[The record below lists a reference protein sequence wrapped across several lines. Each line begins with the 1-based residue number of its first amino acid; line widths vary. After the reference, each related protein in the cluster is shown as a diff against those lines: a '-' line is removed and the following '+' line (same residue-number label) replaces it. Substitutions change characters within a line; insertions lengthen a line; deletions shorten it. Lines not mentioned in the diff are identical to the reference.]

1 MNARAIQ
8 KRANQGSKY
17 PVKSLVKALN
27 ILEILGGS
35 SSGES
40 LTSISERLR
49 LGKSTVHRLLAT
61 LRDHDFVW
69 LDPHSGNYLV
79 GAKILQLSE
88 QLNQQSILIRYGG
101 PILEELVTTVNE
113 TINLG
118 VLEGSSVLY
127 IIKKEADIPLKM
139 SGKVGKRFPA
149 HCTAMGKVLL
159 AGLSPEE
166 LRAQYPRDEDLT
178 IMTPKSISSISE
190 LEKNL
195 DKVREQGVAFDNE
208 ELYQGVVCIA
218 APVRD
223 HDGKVIAAISLSLP
237 KHRLEPETFNEFR
250 THLLQSTGQ
259 LSQQLGYRG

>member
-1 MNARAIQ
+1 MTPRRVMKGNSQA
-8 KRANQGSKY
+8 SKY
-17 PVKSLVKALN
+17 PVKSLTKALN

-35 SSGES
+35 NNGES
-40 LTSISERLR
+40 LTSISEKLK

-88 QLNQQSILIRYGG
+88 QLNHQSILIRHGER
-101 PILEELVTTVNE
+101 ILEDLVKTSNE

-118 VLEGSSVLY
+118 VLEGNEVLY

-159 AGLSPEE
+159 AGLPREQLKASYSRQKE
-166 LRAQYPRDEDLT
+166 LT
-178 IMTPKSISSISE
+178 TMTPRSISTLSE
-190 LEKNL
+190 LEKHL
-195 DKVREQGVAFDNE
+195 EKVREQGVAFDNE
-208 ELYQGVVCIA
+208 ELYPGVVCIA

-223 HDGKVIAAISLSLP
+223 YDGKVIAAISLSLP
-237 KHRLEPETFNEFR
+237 KHRLEPETFNEFK
-250 THLLQSTGQ
+250 LQILQSTQQ
-259 LSQQLGYRG
+259 LSRQLGYQG